1 MNIYYKIN
9 LYLNLLK
16 YSIREKYS
24 EEKNKHVLFLK
35 DYFKGRNTGFYI
47 DVGCYHPVRLSN
59 TKLLYDKGWCGINI
73 DISEKSI
80 DLFKISRNKD
90 INLNIGIGDKDEIS
104 EAYFKK
110 DLFHANTLVT
120 EHAQK
125 FLGDSIKKKIRVQ
138 TLNTVINKYAQNKK
152 IDFIDI
158 DCEGKDLEVLRGL
171 DLVKNKIELISLE
184 MHGYDEHTKKRG
196 ELILDIMKK
205 NKFVK
210 LYGNYHDV
218 MIFQNLNYA

>member
-1 MNIYYKIN
+1 
-9 LYLNLLK
+9 
-16 YSIREKYS
+16 
-24 EEKNKHVLFLK
+24 
-35 DYFKGRNTGFYI
+35 
-47 DVGCYHPVRLSN
+47 
-59 TKLLYDKGWCGINI
+59 
-73 DISEKSI
+73 
-80 DLFKISRNKD
+80 
-90 INLNIGIGDKDEIS
+90 
-104 EAYFKK
+104 
-110 DLFHANTLVT
+110 
-120 EHAQK
+120 
-125 FLGDSIKKKIRVQ
+125 VQ